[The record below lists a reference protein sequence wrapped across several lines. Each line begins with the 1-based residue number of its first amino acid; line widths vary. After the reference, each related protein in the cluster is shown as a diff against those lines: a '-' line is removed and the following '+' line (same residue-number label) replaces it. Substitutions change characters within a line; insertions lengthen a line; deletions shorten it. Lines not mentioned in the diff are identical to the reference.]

1 MTLRTTRP
9 DHGRLLAR
17 AVAKAV
23 ARAAVLAALAA
34 ASSAAARAENGVE
47 PIFAAARS
55 YTAYVRTRIPI
66 PYIED
71 EQASQIGAAFLVDR
85 ERGWL
90 LTNGHVT
97 GRSPATVD
105 VTFIDGRARA
115 ARPIYIDP
123 YLDVAVLE
131 VADRAGLPSRAA
143 TLDCGPIPSV
153 GHPVG
158 AFGHPEDL
166 RFTGT
171 RGIIS
176 GFTARFGE
184 DRLQTDAPINPGNSG
199 GPLIS
204 LDSGKVVGINTD
216 LLAGDE
222 VQNANFAVM
231 ARQVCH
237 ILDLLRAGR
246 DPTPPDLGVTFFVEN
261 DEPSLTVAR
270 VVPASAASGLRRY
283 DRITGVDNTPLDWT
297 TEGALLD
304 RLRGANGGTT
314 LQVERD
320 GKQVAVRPALR
331 PALTPLRRTGVYVAG
346 ALLSVSILR
355 NFDFDDMPTAL
366 MVHFVEQGSPADA
379 AGLQIYDHLIA
390 INGRKVTNLQ
400 ELQAVVDG
408 LPDDQPT
415 AMELLR
421 LVDREDR
428 FLESVLAR
436 FVVDEVEAV
445 GFEAR

>member
-1 MTLRTTRP
+1 MTLRTTQPAIR
-9 DHGRLLAR
+9 HLLTL
-17 AVAKAV
+17 
-23 ARAAVLAALAA
+23 AAVLGAAPAA
-34 ASSAAARAENGVE
+34 IPAARGENGVE

-55 YTAYVRTRIPI
+55 YTAYVRTRIGM

-71 EQASQIGAAFLVDR
+71 EQAAQIGAAFLVDR

-97 GRSPATVD
+97 GRSPGNVEVA
-105 VTFIDGRARA
+105 FIDGRARA

-131 VADRAGLPSRAA
+131 VANRTGLPNRVAN
-143 TLDCGPIPSV
+143 LDCGPVPSV

-204 LDSGKVVGINTD
+204 LETGKVVGINTD
-216 LLAGDE
+216 QLASDKA
-222 VQNANFAVM
+222 QNANFAVL

-246 DPTPPDLGVTFFVEN
+246 DPAPPDLGVTYFVEN
-261 DEPSLTVAR
+261 DEPTLTVAR
-270 VVPASAASGLRRY
+270 VTPAGAASGLQRY
-283 DRITGVDNTPLDWT
+283 DRIVAVNDSPLDWT

-304 RLRGANGGTT
+304 RLRGAPAGTT

-320 GKQVAVRPALR
+320 GAQVSLR
-331 PALTPLRRTGVYVAG
+331 PTLRSALTPLHRTGLYVAG
-346 ALLSVSILR
+346 ALLSVSVLR
-355 NFDFDDMPTAL
+355 NFDFADMPTAL
-366 MVHFVEQGSPADA
+366 MVHFVEEGSPADS
-379 AGLQIYDHLIA
+379 AGLQIYDHLVA
-390 INGRKVTNLQ
+390 VNGRKVGNLD
-400 ELQAVVDG
+400 ELAAAVDG
-408 LPDDQPT
+408 LPDDQLT
-415 AMELLR
+415 TLELLR

-436 FVVDEVEAV
+436 IVVDEVAPV
-445 GFEAR
+445 GFSVRP

>member
-1 MTLRTTRP
+1 MTLRTTAAARLC
-9 DHGRLLAR
+9 LLAL
-17 AVAKAV
+17 
-23 ARAAVLAALAA
+23 LAIPPAFQ
-34 ASSAAARAENGVE
+34 AARAENGVE

-55 YTAYVRTRIPI
+55 YTAYVRTRIAM

-71 EQASQIGAAFLVDR
+71 EQAAQIGAAFLVDQ

-97 GRSPATVD
+97 GRSPGSVE
-105 VTFIDGRARA
+105 VSFIDGRARA

-131 VADRAGLPSRAA
+131 VANRAGLPAAAA
-143 TLDCGPIPSV
+143 TMDCGPIPAV

-204 LDSGKVVGINTD
+204 LETGKVVGINTD
-216 LLAGDE
+216 QLTGDK
-222 VQNANFAVM
+222 VQNANFAVL

-237 ILDLLRAGR
+237 ILDLLRAGK
-246 DPTPPDLGVTFFVEN
+246 DPTPPDLGVTYFVED
-261 DEPSLTVAR
+261 DEPTLAVAR
-270 VVPASAASGLRRY
+270 LAPAAAGTGLERY
-283 DRITGVDNTPLDWT
+283 DRIVAVNGEALDWP
-297 TEGALLD
+297 TEGGLLD
-304 RLRGANGGTT
+304 RLRGAPAGTT
-314 LQVERD
+314 LDVERN
-320 GKQVAVRPALR
+320 GRQVKLRPTLR
-331 PALTPLRRTGVYVAG
+331 PALAPMKRRGLYVAG
-346 ALLSVSILR
+346 ALLAPTNIRHL
-355 NFDFDDMPTAL
+355 NFTDVQPAL
-366 MVHFVEQGSPADA
+366 MVHFVEDGSPANS
-379 AGLQIYDHLIA
+379 AGLQIYDHLVA
-390 INGRKVTNLQ
+390 VNGRRVSSVD
-400 ELQAVVDG
+400 ELAAALDG
-408 LPDDQPT
+408 VPDDQLT
-415 AMELLR
+415 TLEVLR
-421 LVDREDR
+421 IVDREDR

-436 FVVDEVEAV
+436 VVVDEVSEV
-445 GFEAR
+445 KFPP

>member
-1 MTLRTTRP
+1 MTLRTTRSIP
-9 DHGRLLAR
+9 RNLLA
-17 AVAKAV
+17 
-23 ARAAVLAALAA
+23 LATALAA
-34 ASSAAARAENGVE
+34 IPTAIPAARAENGVE

-55 YTAYVRTRIPI
+55 YTAYVRARIGMPF
-66 PYIED
+66 IED

-85 ERGWL
+85 DRRWL
-90 LTNGHVT
+90 LTTGHVT
-97 GRSPATVD
+97 GRSPGNVD

-131 VADRAGLPSRAA
+131 VANRTGLPGRAA
-143 TLDCGPIPSV
+143 TMDCGPIPSV

-204 LDSGKVVGINTD
+204 LETGKVVGINTD
-216 LLAGDE
+216 QLAGDK
-222 VQNANFAVM
+222 VQNANFAVL

-237 ILDLLRAGR
+237 ILDLLRAGK
-246 DPTPPDLGVTFFVEN
+246 DPTPPNLGVTFFVEN
-261 DEPSLTVAR
+261 DEPTLTVAR
-270 VVPASAASGLRRY
+270 VTPGAAATGLQRY
-283 DRITGVDNTPLDWT
+283 DRIVGVNDAPLDWN

-304 RLRGANGGTT
+304 RLRGATAGTT

-320 GKQVAVRPALR
+320 GGQVSLRPALR
-331 PALTPLRRTGVYVAG
+331 PALTPLRRTGLYVAG
-346 ALLSVSILR
+346 ALLSVSVLR
-355 NFDFDDMPTAL
+355 NFDFNDMPTAL
-366 MVHFVEQGSPADA
+366 MVHFVEEGSPADA
-379 AGLQIYDHLIA
+379 AGLQIYDHLVA
-390 INGRKVTNLQ
+390 VNGRKVGNLD
-400 ELQAVVDG
+400 ELAAAVEG
-408 LPDDQPT
+408 LPDDQLT
-415 AMELLR
+415 TMELLR

-436 FVVDEVEAV
+436 IVVDEVERI
-445 GFEAR
+445 GFGSVAP

>member
-1 MTLRTTRP
+1 MPNRP
-9 DHGRLLAR
+9 
-17 AVAKAV
+17 
-23 ARAAVLAALAA
+23 ARAALLYLFSVTPLLAA
-34 ASSAAARAENGVE
+34 AAGAEPGVE

-55 YTAYVRTRIPI
+55 YTAYVRTRIEV

-71 EQASQIGAAFLVDR
+71 EQQSQIGAAFLVDR

-97 GRSPATVD
+97 GRSPGTVE
-105 VTFIDGRARA
+105 VSFIDGRARA

-131 VADRAGLPSRAA
+131 LANRTGLPATAA
-143 TLDCGPIPSV
+143 TMDCGSIPAV

-176 GFTARFGE
+176 GFTSKFGE

-204 LDSGKVVGINTD
+204 LETGKVVGINTD
-216 LLAGDE
+216 QLAGDK
-222 VQNANFAVM
+222 VQNANFAVL
-231 ARQVCH
+231 ARQACR
-237 ILDLLRAGR
+237 ILELLRAGK
-246 DPTPPDLGVTFFVEN
+246 DPTPPNLGVTFFAEN
-261 DEPSLTVAR
+261 DEPTLTVAR
-270 VVPASAASGLRRY
+270 LATGASESGLQRY
-283 DRITGVDNTPLDWT
+283 DRIVAVNDVTLDWT
-297 TEGALLD
+297 TEGAFLD
-304 RLRGANGGTT
+304 RLRGATAGTT

-320 GKQVAVRPALR
+320 GKQISLRPPLR
-331 PALTPLRRTGVYVAG
+331 PALAPLKRTGLYVAG
-346 ALLSVSILR
+346 ALFSVSTLR
-355 NFDFDDMPTAL
+355 NFDFNDMRTAL
-366 MVHFVEQGSPADA
+366 MVHFVEEGSPADA
-379 AGLQIYDHLIA
+379 AGLQIYDHLVA
-390 INGRKVTNLQ
+390 VNGRKIATLD
-400 ELQAVVDG
+400 ELATALDG
-408 LPDDQPT
+408 APDDQLT
-415 AMELLR
+415 TLELLR

-436 FVVDEVEAV
+436 IVVDEVEPV
-445 GFEAR
+445 GFGKPTAP

>member
-1 MTLRTTRP
+1 MPHRP
-9 DHGRLLAR
+9 
-17 AVAKAV
+17 
-23 ARAAVLAALAA
+23 AVLCLLVAVLLTTTITVQ
-34 ASSAAARAENGVE
+34 AETSVE

-55 YTAYVRTRIPI
+55 YTAYVRTRIEV

-71 EQASQIGAAFLVDR
+71 DQQFQIGAAFLVDR

-97 GRSPATVD
+97 GRSPGTVE
-105 VTFIDGRARA
+105 VSFIDGKSRP

-131 VADRAGLPSRAA
+131 VADRAGLPATAA
-143 TLDCGPIPSV
+143 TMDCGTIPAV

-176 GFTARFGE
+176 GFTSRFGE

-204 LDSGKVVGINTD
+204 LETGKVVGINTD
-216 LLAGDE
+216 QLAGDKI
-222 VQNANFAVM
+222 QNANFAVL
-231 ARQVCH
+231 ARQACR
-237 ILDLLRAGR
+237 ILDLLRAGK
-246 DPTPPDLGVTFFVEN
+246 DPTPPNLGVTFFAEN
-261 DEPSLTVAR
+261 DEPTLTVAR
-270 VVPASAASGLRRY
+270 LASGADDSGLQRY
-283 DRITGVDNTPLDWT
+283 DRIVAVNGATLDWT

-304 RLRGANGGTT
+304 RLRGATAGTT

-320 GKQVAVRPALR
+320 GKQISLR
-331 PALTPLRRTGVYVAG
+331 PTLQLALAPLKRTGLYVAG
-346 ALLSVSILR
+346 ALLSVSTLR
-355 NFDFDDMPTAL
+355 NFDFNDMRTAL
-366 MVHFVEQGSPADA
+366 MVHFVEEGSPADA
-379 AGLQIYDHLIA
+379 AGLQLYDHLVA
-390 INGRKVTNLQ
+390 VNGRKIGNLEQ
-400 ELQAVVDG
+400 LAAALDG
-408 LPDDQPT
+408 VPDDQLT
-415 AMELLR
+415 TLELLR

-436 FVVDEVEAV
+436 IVVDEVESVRFGKAA
-445 GFEAR
+445 GP

>member
-1 MTLRTTRP
+1 MPHRP
-9 DHGRLLAR
+9 
-17 AVAKAV
+17 
-23 ARAAVLAALAA
+23 ARAALLLLLSSTPLFSLAA
-34 ASSAAARAENGVE
+34 RVETGVE

-55 YTAYVRTRIPI
+55 YTAYVRTRIEI

-71 EQASQIGAAFLVDR
+71 EQQSQIGAAFLVDR

-97 GRSPATVD
+97 GRSPGTVE
-105 VTFIDGRARA
+105 VFFIDGKTRP

-131 VADRAGLPSRAA
+131 VANRTGLPTTAA
-143 TLDCGPIPSV
+143 TMDCGAIPAV

-176 GFTARFGE
+176 GFTSKFGE

-204 LDSGKVVGINTD
+204 LETGKVVGINTD
-216 LLAGDE
+216 QLAGNK
-222 VQNANFAVM
+222 VQNANFAVL
-231 ARQVCH
+231 AQQACR
-237 ILDLLRAGR
+237 ILDLLRAGK
-246 DPTPPDLGVTFFVEN
+246 DPTPPNLGVTFFVEN
-261 DEPSLTVAR
+261 DEPTLTVAR
-270 VVPASAASGLRRY
+270 LASGADGSGLQRH
-283 DRITGVDNTPLDWT
+283 DRIVAANDVALDWT

-304 RLRGANGGTT
+304 RLRGATAGTT

-320 GKQVAVRPALR
+320 GKQLSLRPTLQPAL
-331 PALTPLRRTGVYVAG
+331 APLKRTGLYVAG
-346 ALLSVSILR
+346 ALFSVSTLR
-355 NFDFDDMPTAL
+355 NFDFNDMRTAL
-366 MVHFVEQGSPADA
+366 MVHFVEEGSPADS
-379 AGLQIYDHLIA
+379 AGLQIYDHLVA
-390 INGRKVTNLQ
+390 VNGRKIATLD
-400 ELQAVVDG
+400 ELVAALDG
-408 LPDDQPT
+408 VPDDQLT
-415 AMELLR
+415 TLELLR

-428 FLESVLAR
+428 FLENVLAR
-436 FVVDEVEAV
+436 IVVDEVEAV
-445 GFEAR
+445 RFGKPAGP

>member
-1 MTLRTTRP
+1 MPHRP
-9 DHGRLLAR
+9 
-17 AVAKAV
+17 
-23 ARAAVLAALAA
+23 ARAALLFL
-34 ASSAAARAENGVE
+34 SSVTPLLTATATAETGVE

-55 YTAYVRTRIPI
+55 YTAYVRTRIEV

-71 EQASQIGAAFLVDR
+71 EQQSQIGAAFLVDR

-97 GRSPATVD
+97 GRSPGTVQ
-105 VTFIDGRARA
+105 VAFIDGRVRA

-123 YLDVAVLE
+123 YLDIAVLE
-131 VADRAGLPSRAA
+131 VADRSGLPATAA
-143 TLDCGPIPSV
+143 TMDCGSIPGV

-204 LDSGKVVGINTD
+204 LENGKVVGINTD
-216 LLAGDE
+216 QLAPE
-222 VQNANFAVM
+222 KVQNANFAVL
-231 ARQVCH
+231 ARQACR
-237 ILDLLRAGR
+237 ILELLRAGK
-246 DPTPPDLGVTFFVEN
+246 DPTPPNLGVTFFAEN
-261 DEPSLTVAR
+261 DEPTLTVAR
-270 VVPASAASGLRRY
+270 LAAGTAGSGLQRY
-283 DRITGVDNTPLDWT
+283 DRIVAVNDVTLDWT

-304 RLRGANGGTT
+304 RLRGATPGTT

-320 GKQVAVRPALR
+320 GKQISLRPPLQPAL
-331 PALTPLRRTGVYVAG
+331 APLKRSGLYVAG
-346 ALLSVSILR
+346 ALLSVSTLR
-355 NFDFDDMPTAL
+355 NFDFNDMQTAL
-366 MVHFVEQGSPADA
+366 MVHFVEEGSPADA
-379 AGLQIYDHLIA
+379 AGLQIYDHLVA
-390 INGRKVTNLQ
+390 VNGRKIGSLE
-400 ELQAVVDG
+400 ELAAALDG
-408 LPDDQPT
+408 VPDDQLT
-415 AMELLR
+415 TLELLR

-436 FVVDEVEAV
+436 IVVDEVEAV
-445 GFEAR
+445 GFGKPTAP